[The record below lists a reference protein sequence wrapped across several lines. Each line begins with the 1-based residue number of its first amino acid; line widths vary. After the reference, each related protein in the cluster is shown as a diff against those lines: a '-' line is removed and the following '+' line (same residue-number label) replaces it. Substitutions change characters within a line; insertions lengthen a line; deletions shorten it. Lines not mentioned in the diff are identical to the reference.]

1 MKVLLGFYNNT
12 HLPVE
17 VSFTLEKI
25 DFKLNVPSYDF
36 IKFIIP
42 CYHYEHIKTTLIPIY
57 TNDITIENGCFFNYL
72 NRVIWFSGVLSGTIT
87 LDIPRDYHSDLIIE
101 KHLLFLKDYLN
112 LDTIKFD
119 NLEGYLQMMNPEEP
133 FEIQFKVL

>member
-12 HLPVE
+12 DSPIE
-17 VSFTLEKI
+17 ISFTVAKI
-25 DFKLNVPSYDF
+25 DFKVKVLKYDF

-72 NRVIWFSGVLSGTIT
+72 NQVIWFSGVLSGTIT
-87 LDIPRDYHSDLIIE
+87 LDILETTIQRLS
-101 KHLLFLKDYLN
+101 LKDIYY
-112 LDTIKFD
+112 F
-119 NLEGYLQMMNPEEP
+119 
-133 FEIQFKVL
+133 

>member
-12 HLPVE
+12 DSPVE
-17 VSFTLEKI
+17 VSFTIEKI
-25 DFKLNVPSYDF
+25 DFKVEVPSYNF
-36 IKFIIP
+36 TKFIIP